1 MIFKKENRG
10 AVVFWKRNLHSI
22 AVMRKFKIGCVQAT
36 PSIFNK
42 AKTLEKAIDWIEKAA
57 ARDIRLLVFPESFIP
72 AYPAGMG
79 FGTVVGSRTDAG
91 REQFREY
98 WENSVEVPGEETR
111 VLAELA
117 KKFRMYLVM
126 GVTEKDAVTKTLYC
140 TLLYFGP
147 DGSLLGKHR
156 KLKPTAAERI
166 IWGEG
171 DGTTLVTFDTPLG
184 KIGGLICWENY
195 MPLARMALYR
205 KGVEIYLA
213 PTADARD
220 SWTATMTHIALEGRC
235 FVVGCNQYFTRKD
248 YPEHLQAHLAA
259 DRPEV
264 LSRGGSM
271 IVSPLGK
278 VLAGP
283 LFDQEGLLEAEADLD
298 EVVRSRMDFDP
309 SGHYQRDDVFDLKV
323 NGQPDTRKA

>member
-1 MIFKKENRG
+1 MK
-10 AVVFWKRNLHSI
+10 
-22 AVMRKFKIGCVQAT
+22 KFKIACVQAA
-36 PSIFNK
+36 PVIFNK
-42 AKTLEKAIDWIEKAA
+42 VKTLEKAVEWIEKAA
-57 ARDIRLLVFPESFIP
+57 ARAIRLLVFPESFIP
-72 AYPAGMG
+72 AYPAGMD

-111 VLAELA
+111 VLAEQA
-117 KKFRMYLVM
+117 KKHGMYLVM
-126 GVTEKDAVTKTLYC
+126 GVTERDTVTKTLYC

-166 IWGEG
+166 LWGEG
-171 DGTTLVTFDTPLG
+171 DGSTLMTFDTPLG

-195 MPLARMALYR
+195 MPLARMAMFR

-213 PTADARD
+213 PTADSRD
-220 SWTATMTHIALEGRC
+220 SWTATMTHIAMEGRC
-235 FVVGCNQYFTRKD
+235 YVIGCNQYFTKKD
-248 YPEHLQAHLAA
+248 YPGHLQAHLAT

-264 LSRGGSM
+264 LSRGGSI

-283 LFDQEGLLEAEADLD
+283 LFGEEGLLEAEADLD

-309 SGHYQRDDVFDLKV
+309 AGHYQREDVFEMKV
-323 NGQPDTRKA
+323 NGQPEIIKG